1 MEEMSDISNDIKNII
16 RGGSDIRALNTVL
29 YFINNKVGIN
39 FRLIELHVNKKSNIR
54 QDFNNVFSF
63 AEDNT
68 QSEDIEK
75 SNTNE
80 SEVTIEEEEEVDSEA
95 FGDEE
100 SESDD
105 EVTASA

>member
-1 MEEMSDISNDIKNII
+1 MLIKN
-16 RGGSDIRALNTVL
+16 
-29 YFINNKVGIN
+29 
-39 FRLIELHVNKKSNIR
+39 LILDKILTMYSP
-54 QDFNNVFSF
+54 F

-95 FGDEE
+95 FKR
-100 SESDD
+100 
-105 EVTASA
+105 